1 MRDPLFSSWVTFL
14 EDIGVPPPSPPSPI
28 TVRTSWCPNGT
39 KDPTRI
45 KQRRP
50 LLRDLLFEAMEGGI
64 VNSQYP
70 REWVNRKSFKCLLDL
85 SRENSNPII
94 DFEKWISHNIDSRHN
109 GPTALSMIKI
119 EHRELLEERF
129 LKLVNYIEMI
139 NTRAV
144 VLESR
149 YQSRRKEVT
158 DLLKVIIRI
167 KTGPGHQNRM
177 KNINTYKKEVV
188 EPLGNALVML
198 KSIERALIEDMQ
210 EMVLDAM
217 TSSLGNVGAVFT
229 LPSLENLLTILE
241 NMPDFSSE
249 EGLVN
254 FEKANYASAI
264 TSAIEDCKQRFSEIT
279 YSKFGVEKHLQDIA
293 LTLNQGGGINF
304 QVNNAFG
311 DGNKF
316 AQANQTTNIR
326 TEKPD

>member
-1 MRDPLFSSWVTFL
+1 MRDPVFSSWVTFL

-28 TVRTSWCPNGT
+28 TVRTSWCPDGT

-50 LLRDLLFEAMEGGI
+50 LLRNLLFEAKEGGI
-64 VNSQYP
+64 DKSQYP
-70 REWVNRKSFKCLLDL
+70 REWVSRKSFKRLLNL
-85 SRENSNPII
+85 SQDKSNPII
-94 DFEKWISHNIDSRHN
+94 DFEKWLAQNIDSLHD

-129 LKLVNYIEMI
+129 VKLVNYIEMI
-139 NTRAV
+139 NTRAS

-149 YQSRRKEVT
+149 YQSRKKEVT

-167 KTGPGHQNRM
+167 KSGPGHQNRM

-198 KSIERALIEDMQ
+198 MSIERALIEDMQ

-241 NMPDFSSE
+241 TMPDFSSE

-254 FEKANYASAI
+254 FEKANYASAV

-293 LTLNQGGGINF
+293 LTLNEGGGINF
-304 QVNNAFG
+304 QANIAIG

-316 AQANQTTNIR
+316 AQANQTTNIKS
-326 TEKPD
+326 EKPE